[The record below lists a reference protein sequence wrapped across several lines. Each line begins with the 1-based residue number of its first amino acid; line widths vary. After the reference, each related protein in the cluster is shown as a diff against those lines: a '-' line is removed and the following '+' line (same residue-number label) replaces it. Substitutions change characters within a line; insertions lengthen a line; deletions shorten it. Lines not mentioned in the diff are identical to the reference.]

1 MATKP
6 SDLIYGVN
14 DVPPLSRLI
23 PLGFQFVIYISVTLV
38 YIVLLSE
45 YTTVPPEMVASSISM
60 AMIAIGIAT
69 MLQSLWKGPVGSGY
83 FASPVY
89 SAVYLAPCVLAVKT
103 GGFPAV
109 FAMTIFAGAIEI
121 IMSLLIKRLK
131 PVFPPAVA
139 GFIVLVIG
147 IELGLVAL
155 DNMLYIRGYG
165 QPGYSQHLLVGMI
178 ALWIIMGFS
187 IWFKGILR
195 LLCSLAGISIAFI
208 AALFLGIVPES
219 SIELFKNAPVFAL
232 PDVSFI
238 SYDFELSL
246 VPAFLTAAI
255 AASLRTIGVVTT
267 AEKIND
273 ADWKKPDYGP
283 IKKGMLADGIG
294 CMLGGFMGA
303 PGMNA
308 TPGIVGLSQA
318 AGSTSRYMAFPTGI
332 MLIILAFFPK
342 VSALFL
348 MLPLP
353 VVGASLVVSGAFMIA
368 GGIEIMTTRNLDS
381 RMTYVIGVSLLLGI
395 GRKVF
400 HGYFDKFPEWLLVIT
415 DTTLS
420 IALISAI
427 ILVLIFRLGIRRTEV
442 FVGGELAPTLDSLV
456 KFLKA
461 NEKKWRLDDET
472 IEHAKSTVEEVVN
485 HLNEAGL
492 LKGPVNLEASY
503 DEVYLEV
510 TISYKGTLLALP
522 GIGVQKKHFL
532 EEDAFVHGIKGFLT
546 GVYPDKIETSSK
558 KDDVKIRLFF
568 VV

>member
-6 SDLIYGVN
+6 ADLIYGV
-14 DVPPLSRLI
+14 DDMPPIGRLI
-23 PLGFQFVIYISVTLV
+23 PLGLQFVIYISVTLV
-38 YIVLLSE
+38 YIVLISE
-45 YTTVPPEMVASSISM
+45 YGDVPPKVTADSISM

-69 MLQSLWKGPVGSGY
+69 ILQSLWKGPVGSGY

-89 SAVYLAPCVLAVKT
+89 SAVYLAPCVLAVKA
-103 GGFPAV
+103 GGLPAV
-109 FAMTIFAGAIEI
+109 FAMTIFAGAVEI
-121 IMSLLIKRLK
+121 VMSIFIKRLK

-165 QPGYSQHLLVGMI
+165 QPEYVQHLVVGMI
-178 ALWIIMGFS
+178 TLWIIMGFS

-195 LLCSLAGISIAFI
+195 LLCSLIGISVAFVV
-208 AALFLGIVPES
+208 ALFLGIVPDS
-219 SIELFKNAPVFAL
+219 SIELFKNSAVFAL
-232 PDVSFI
+232 PDTSFI

-246 VPAFLTAAI
+246 VPAFLMAAI

-283 IKKGMLADGIG
+283 IRKGMLADGLG

-342 VSALFL
+342 ISALFL

-368 GGIEIMTTRNLDS
+368 GGIEIMTSRNLDS
-381 RMTYVIGVSLLLGI
+381 RMTYVIGVSLLLGV
-395 GRKVF
+395 GRKVY
-400 HGYFDKFPEWLLVIT
+400 HGFFDRFPEWLRLMT

-420 IALISAI
+420 IALISSI
-427 ILVLIFRLGIRRTEV
+427 ILVLIFRLGIKKTEV
-442 FVGGELAPTLDSLV
+442 FVSGELAPTLDSLV
-456 KFLKA
+456 TFLKA
-461 NEKKWRLDDET
+461 NEKKWRLDDE
-472 IEHAKSTVEEVVN
+472 IIQHAKSTVEEIVN

-492 LKGPVNLEASY
+492 ISGPVRLEASY
-503 DEVYLEV
+503 DEVFLE
-510 TISYKGTLLALP
+510 ICIDYKGTLLALP
-522 GIGVQKKHFL
+522 AVGVHKGQMFG
-532 EEDAFVHGIKGFLT
+532 EDAFVHGIKGFLT
-546 GVYPDKIETSSK
+546 GVYPDKIETSAK

-568 VV
+568 SL

>member
-6 SDLIYGVN
+6 ADLIYGV
-14 DVPPLSRLI
+14 DDMPPIGRLI

-38 YIVLLSE
+38 YIVLISE
-45 YTTVPPEMVASSISM
+45 YGNVPPEVTANSISM

-69 MLQSLWKGPVGSGY
+69 ILQSLWKGPVGSGY

-89 SAVYLAPCVLAVKT
+89 SAVYLAPCVRAVKA
-103 GGFPAV
+103 GGLPAV
-109 FAMTIFAGAIEI
+109 AAMTIFAGAVEI
-121 IMSLLIKRLK
+121 AMSIFIKRLK

-165 QPGYSQHLLVGMI
+165 RPEYMQHLIVGMI
-178 ALWIIMGFS
+178 TLWIIMGFS

-195 LLCSLAGISIAFI
+195 LLCSLIGISAAFVV
-208 AALFLGIVPES
+208 ALFLGIVPES
-219 SIELFKNAPVFAL
+219 SIELFKNSAVFAL
-232 PDVSFI
+232 PDTSFI
-238 SYDFELSL
+238 SYDFEFSL
-246 VPAFLTAAI
+246 VPAFFLAAI

-283 IKKGMLADGIG
+283 IRKGMLADGLG
-294 CMLGGFMGA
+294 CMLGGIMGA

-332 MLIILAFFPK
+332 ILIVLAFFPK
-342 VSALFL
+342 ISALFL

-368 GGIEIMTTRNLDS
+368 GGIEIMTSRNLDS

-395 GRKVF
+395 GRKVY
-400 HGYFDKFPEWLLVIT
+400 HGFFDRFPEWLRLMT

-420 IALISAI
+420 IALISSI
-427 ILVLIFRLGIRRTEV
+427 ILVLIFRLGIRKTEV
-442 FVGGELAPTLDSLV
+442 FVGGDMAPTLDSLV
-456 KFLKA
+456 RFLKA
-461 NEKKWRLDDET
+461 NEKKWRLDDEV
-472 IEHAKSTVEEVVN
+472 IQHARTTVEEIVN

-492 LKGPVNLEASY
+492 ASGPIRLEASY
-503 DEVYLEV
+503 DEVFLEI
-510 TISYKGTLLALP
+510 TIDYKGTLLALP
-522 GIGVQKKHFL
+522 GVGVHKRHLL

-546 GVYPDKIETSSK
+546 GVYPDKIETSSR

-568 VV
+568 SV